1 MSQSPQM
8 QESRAE
14 NISSR
19 SEMNKLSRKKTA
31 TLTRNRDEH
40 YPSRVR
46 MGHLSLG
53 YARPVSSILTTI
65 IVRRRSRTNFH
76 FGGTNIM
83 PINIISEIQAGTLP
97 DINTTQLFLMDVE
110 RFLDALPREPLF
122 DLVVTSPPY
131 NIGKEYENQIPL
143 ADYVAWQKRIIEKIY
158 PRLKDNGSICWQV
171 GNYVENGS
179 ITPLDIEL
187 APIFKELNLH
197 LRNRII
203 WHFGHGLHNKNR
215 FSGRYEVIMW
225 YTKSDTYTFNLDD
238 VRVPAKYPGN
248 KKRLVRMH
256 LEEGRTIKSLSEEY
270 QVSENGIGYWL
281 KKYREE
287 CSKNPAAQEE
297 YDLMKENLRLRKELE
312 EAKKENEFLK
322 KAAAFFAREID

>member
-1 MSQSPQM
+1 
-8 QESRAE
+8 
-14 NISSR
+14 
-19 SEMNKLSRKKTA
+19 
-31 TLTRNRDEH
+31 
-40 YPSRVR
+40 
-46 MGHLSLG
+46 
-53 YARPVSSILTTI
+53 
-65 IVRRRSRTNFH
+65 
-76 FGGTNIM
+76 M